1 MSQMRFC
8 YDDIITDSTVITS
21 NSEETLS
28 PVEYMGNEILGK
40 KYQTKKGF
48 IIKSGYNNIFNFY
61 EGRTG
66 SSTVVGVALSST
78 TFTGSGLASAVQ
90 VAMRAGGKFSSQTV
104 TYNSTTE
111 RFTTTKAS
119 TATSMALRFDGI
131 DESISEIM
139 GYLKQDYATGT
150 TFISAPTK
158 GNQQWVEM
166 SSPDFNAEALILH
179 EHNFSSGTVLKL
191 RAQSTSTYFHGLNQ
205 YGHGD
210 GIFSAF
216 TNLVQDPTDLTTG
229 NWSKAN
235 VEITDS
241 GQTIDG
247 KILWLIKSN
256 VAGTY
261 RYSQNSSFVTTATY
275 LIMSVIVRKSDNDI
289 VVMRLRNETDGTY
302 SATLAI
308 TFSTKT
314 LDDSIGALL
323 DYEWIDDITVRVV
336 YQPEPSTITIGD
348 SLAFRSY
355 ANLAVSDTTGTLWTM
370 PQVVVSSIAPTLFP
384 FVDGTHSADVIEE
397 TFTMPDRFTIDMI
410 IKPKFAYDTSI
421 SNITMFGFYLSGTKK
436 LELYYEDAGD
446 VFRPIWADDSDA
458 RFMTSQSFN
467 SDGSG
472 GLVKLNQRIR
482 ILLSFDLT
490 TLDTDKC
497 RFIVIP
503 LESGSLFEDS
513 TWSGT
518 PSIKS
523 STFSTLSIGYNGTN
537 NQADSDIEYL
547 RIYDGLLVG
556 AVTSSADAT
565 TLLASMTKS
574 LDLNYKNTTYMKY
587 CATSTTFGQFEQEI
601 TVNEDPCVTLLDE
614 AIAGNVFQ
622 LSWADI
628 ENSYST
634 IGRAFLSPIFYP
646 ANHPDNKISW
656 FKKKILRRSKRTMAE
671 SGATYFDKKDPV
683 EQYTLLPD
691 PLNEYYNPT
700 TKTDMEAFLDAVGD
714 SECFYTIL
722 DSSLSNTV
730 YGFIV
735 GNTDYNR
742 QKNTPTIIVPKLL
755 IQEQK

>member
-40 KYQTKKGF
+40 KYQTKTGF

-111 RFTTTKAS
+111 RFTATKAS
-119 TATSMALRFDGI
+119 TATSMSLRFSGI

-166 SSPDFNAEALILH
+166 SSPGFSADALVLH

-205 YGHGD
+205 YGHGN
-210 GIFSAF
+210 GIFQAF
-216 TNLVQDPTDLTTG
+216 TNLVLHPCDLRAAGANWTLHNSTDEISTLSINGNLFTKVINSGANSGYNNQALTTAFTNLVLGFSTIVKKGNTTG
-229 NWSKAN
+229 NTTHFVVWN
-235 VEITDS
+235 T
-241 GQTIDG
+241 TRG
-247 KILWLIKSN
+247 K
-256 VAGTY
+256 
-261 RYSQNSSFVTTATY
+261 
-275 LIMSVIVRKSDNDI
+275 
-289 VVMRLRNETDGTY
+289 
-302 SATLAI
+302 
-308 TFSTKT
+308 
-314 LDDSIGALL
+314 SIGRIIIDWDNFESSPGVVVNGTLL
-323 DYEWIDDITVRVV
+323 DYKWIDSETLSIYLQCDTLDNLTDDIGIRCYGSNTATAGEYTYWSEV
-336 YQPEPSTITIGD
+336 QLIDDDEII
-348 SLAFRSY
+348 
-355 ANLAVSDTTGTLWTM
+355 M
-370 PQVVVSSIAPTLFP
+370 FP
-384 FVDGTHSADVIEE
+384 FVDGTHPADTESE
-397 TFTMPDRFTIDMI
+397 TFTLLDSLTGADKF
-410 IKPKFAYDTSI
+410 KPAFAYDVATVKTIRAWYIDATHFLTLAYDTPNFILTWYDGGTSR
-421 SNITMFGFYLSGTKK
+421 T
-436 LELYYEDAGD
+436 
-446 VFRPIWADDSDA
+446 
-458 RFMTSQSFN
+458 MTSAEFD
-467 SDGSG
+467 DGSAHIDID
-472 GLVKLNQRIR
+472 Q
-482 ILLSFDLT
+482 ILTFGISVNLT
-490 TLDTDKC
+490 SAGANDS
-497 RFIVIP
+497 RFIII
-503 LESGSLFEDS
+503 EEDD
-513 TWSGT
+513 TVNEITAWSGA
-518 PSIKS
+518 PDVKS
-523 STFSTLSIGYNGTN
+523 SIFPTKAIGWSGNSGL
-537 NQADSDIEYL
+537 QADSNYEYS
-547 RIYDGLLVG
+547 RDYSGLLVG
-556 AVTSSADAT
+556 VVTSSDTFEALLTAMT
-565 TLLASMTKS
+565 RTLN
-574 LDLNYKNTTYMKY
+574 LDYKNTTYMKY
-587 CATSTTFGQFEQEI
+587 LATSTTFGQFEQEI

-622 LSWADI
+622 LSWTDI
-628 ENSYST
+628 KNSYSE

-671 SGATYFDKKDPV
+671 SGATYFDKKDSV

-700 TKTDMEAFLDAVGD
+700 TKTNMEAFLDAVGD

-730 YGFIV
+730 YGFII